1 MSIYEHDC
9 FITPDKDAIL
19 WRYMDLNKFQSLLET
34 KSLFFCRVD
43 KFSDPFEGS
52 LPKIE
57 AEYRFEEHKRMD
69 YEFDRKFNEEL
80 VIKNINGIGSLH
92 QRLKKGTVV
101 NCWHSNSNESDAMWQ
116 LYLKDNEGVAIQSSV
131 DKIANVIRD
140 IPEKIGISKVRYLN
154 YETDRWYD
162 RVKYPIHGYN
172 LYIPLVHKRIEF
184 EHEREVRLIYDVP
197 DAVHDAEYWDR
208 QPNGIGKFIN
218 INIETLI
225 EKIILPPTI
234 DSKAAFKIEQLVKS
248 YGYNFKFE
256 KSVLSKKPWF

>member
-1 MSIYEHDC
+1 M
-9 FITPDKDAIL
+9 
-19 WRYMDLNKFQSLLET
+19 NKFQSLLET

-52 LPKIE
+52 LPKTE

-69 YEFDRKFNEEL
+69 YEFNREFNEEL
-80 VIKNINGIGSLH
+80 AIKNVNGMGGLH
-92 QRLKKGTVV
+92 QKLKKGTVV

-131 DKIANVIRD
+131 DKIAYVIRD

-154 YETDRWYD
+154 YETDRWYHS
-162 RVKYPIHGYN
+162 VEYPERGYN

-184 EHEREVRLIYDVP
+184 VHEREVRLIHDVP
-197 DAVHDAEYWDR
+197 DAVDDEEYWDR

-218 INIETLI
+218 IDIDILV

-234 DSKAAFKIEQLVKS
+234 DSKAILKIRQLAES
-248 YGYNFKFE
+248 FNYNFKFE
-256 KSVLSKKPWF
+256 KSVLSNKPWF